1 MQPSNRCGDYKNS
14 LLYILR
20 TRKRPPKFLKGKKIT
35 ASNLTHHDSVN
46 MASDLIA
53 FEKYGMKFNG
63 FPENF
68 DSAVLT
74 AYNELKNNPS
84 KVNDYSELDRASNIN

>member
-1 MQPSNRCGDYKNS
+1 M
-14 LLYILR
+14 R

-35 ASNLTHHDSVN
+35 ASNLTHHDSVGIA
-46 MASDLIA
+46 MDLIC
-53 FEKYGMKFNG
+53 FEKSGVNVNG
-63 FPENF
+63 FLVMTNP
-68 DSAVLT
+68 SVLT

>member
-1 MQPSNRCGDYKNS
+1 M
-14 LLYILR
+14 R

-35 ASNLTHHDSVN
+35 ASNLTHHDSISV
-46 MASDLIA
+46 ATDLIA
-53 FEKYGMKFNG
+53 FENGGMKFNG

-74 AYNELKNNPS
+74 AYKELKNNPS
-84 KVNDYSELDRASNIN
+84 KINVYSELDRTSKTS